1 MPSPRRIEKLNML
14 FREQIAGIVDRE
26 VEFGDGAL
34 MTITRVAL
42 SPDAHYADV
51 FISVLGVASAE
62 ADALA
67 LLEKNV
73 YAIQQ
78 EVNRAIRMRPVPKI
92 RFVID
97 EEERRREEV
106 ERSLGALKRGGDFS
120 VDDPLKN
127 Q

>member
-1 MPSPRRIEKLNML
+1 MPSPRRIEKLNVL

-67 LLEKNV
+67 RDLRRPQPV
-73 YAIQQ
+73 HT
-78 EVNRAIRMRPVPKI
+78 RANE
-92 RFVID
+92 D
-97 EEERRREEV
+97 ERV
-106 ERSLGALKRGGDFS
+106 HLPFNWQ
-120 VDDPLKN
+120 VT
-127 Q
+127 